1 MDNLQPN
8 LQEID
13 NRIKRLIISL
23 DVFILSTQELIRKYA
38 ESNFTDQL
46 ATPSRQAFSKS
57 VLKPAINLGLVR
69 MEHPDKPNSKN
80 QKYKLTD
87 LGMRLLKSIY
97 ETSQTNEN

>member
-1 MDNLQPN
+1 
-8 LQEID
+8 
-13 NRIKRLIISL
+13 
-23 DVFILSTQELIRKYA
+23 
-38 ESNFTDQL
+38 
-46 ATPSRQAFSKS
+46 
-57 VLKPAINLGLVR
+57 